1 MNRFGKK
8 ILCGCLAVSLMLTSV
23 GCSEKTENAEEQ
35 TISVE
40 KAARVNNG
48 DLQGDS
54 IAVAVGKQGVTY
66 DEYLVYNWFLKNQYD
81 SMLGTDVWNISV
93 DDHTIGQTAIEDIV
107 RLIIQ
112 IKVMNKEVSEQI
124 KRYET
129 ALKHADE
136 DEKEDID
143 YKADQYIA
151 TIPEDVQ
158 KANGITT
165 ETMHRIFEEN
175 LVARKMYDVVT
186 GSTQVSIDAAT
197 TQAAKVLL
205 CYLPA
210 TDANR
215 EEVRAQAAGYAQELA
230 TYQGNFYSFVKEKT
244 GSAPEEVILGSLDSR
259 TNLAA
264 NVLALKK
271 DATSGVI
278 EESDGFYIAYC
289 LKANT
294 KNLNQAYV
302 EQEVE
307 KQQKDAFR
315 TAYEKWAEGYEVRVS
330 KSLLAK

>member
-66 DEYLVYNWFLKNQYD
+66 ENQYD

-112 IKVMNKEVSEQI
+112 IKVMNKAAEGQGV
-124 KRYET
+124 T
-129 ALKHADE
+129 LGV

-158 KANGITT
+158 KEIKRLH
-165 ETMHRIFEEN
+165 M
-175 LVARKMYDVVT
+175 L
-186 GSTQVSIDAAT
+186 
-197 TQAAKVLL
+197 
-205 CYLPA
+205 
-210 TDANR
+210 
-215 EEVRAQAAGYAQELA
+215 
-230 TYQGNFYSFVKEKT
+230 YS
-244 GSAPEEVILGSLDSR
+244 D
-259 TNLAA
+259 
-264 NVLALKK
+264 K
-271 DATSGVI
+271 D
-278 EESDGFYIAYC
+278 
-289 LKANT
+289 
-294 KNLNQAYV
+294 
-302 EQEVE
+302 
-307 KQQKDAFR
+307 
-315 TAYEKWAEGYEVRVS
+315 
-330 KSLLAK
+330 

>member
-112 IKVMNKEVSEQI
+112 IKVMNKAAEGQGV
-124 KRYET
+124 T
-129 ALKHADE
+129 LGV

-158 KANGITT
+158 KEIKRLH
-165 ETMHRIFEEN
+165 M
-175 LVARKMYDVVT
+175 L
-186 GSTQVSIDAAT
+186 
-197 TQAAKVLL
+197 
-205 CYLPA
+205 
-210 TDANR
+210 
-215 EEVRAQAAGYAQELA
+215 
-230 TYQGNFYSFVKEKT
+230 YS
-244 GSAPEEVILGSLDSR
+244 D
-259 TNLAA
+259 
-264 NVLALKK
+264 K
-271 DATSGVI
+271 D
-278 EESDGFYIAYC
+278 
-289 LKANT
+289 
-294 KNLNQAYV
+294 
-302 EQEVE
+302 
-307 KQQKDAFR
+307 
-315 TAYEKWAEGYEVRVS
+315 
-330 KSLLAK
+330 